1 MRKKWGKDIN
11 IIINFFIMESRNYQ
25 IRDLT
30 LTEQK
35 EVNGGILWEALLVA
49 AFVAVIGDW
58 DNFKAGL
65 AGKPEIAK

>member
-1 MRKKWGKDIN
+1 
-11 IIINFFIMESRNYQ
+11 MENRNYQ

-35 EVNGGILWEALLVA
+35 EVNGGILWEALIVA
-49 AFVAVIGDW
+49 AFVAVIADW

-65 AGKPEIAK
+65 AGKPEIAN

>member
-1 MRKKWGKDIN
+1 MKKEWGMGIDYYQN
-11 IIINFFIMESRNYQ
+11 LFIMESRNYQ

-35 EVNGGILWEALLVA
+35 EVNGGVIWAALIVA
-49 AFVAVIGDW
+49 AFVAVISDW

-65 AGKPEIAK
+65 AGKPEIAQ